1 MAMSTQHKWKFAAI
15 HAMVTIPY
23 QWKILQQDENPQTN
37 NQTKELQSAIQLE
50 YFYFLLG
57 Y

>member
-15 HAMVTIPY
+15 YAMVTIPY

-37 NQTKELQSAIQLE
+37 NQTKELHSAIQLE
-50 YFYFLLG
+50 
-57 Y
+57 